1 MQEMNELLYWL
12 DLFGIVVFALSGAL
26 MAGRYKL
33 DPFGVVVLASVT
45 AIGGGTIR
53 DIILDTPVFWVENP
67 IYLYVILATAVLTI
81 ILIRRPK
88 RIPKRFLLIA
98 DAFGLALFAV
108 LGTEKALSLGAPV
121 SVAVVM
127 GTITGVAGGMIRD
140 VICNVIPMILQKEIY
155 ATAAILGGSL
165 FAFLQYLGWPVN
177 IALISAIL
185 GALTLRL
192 AAIYWR
198 VSLPAFQII
207 EKEENK

>member
-1 MQEMNELLYWL
+1 MNELLYWL

-53 DIILDTPVFWVENP
+53 DIILDTPVFWVVNP
-67 IYLYVILATAVLTI
+67 IYLYVILVTAVLTI
-81 ILIRRPK
+81 IVIRRPK

-108 LGTEKALSLGAPV
+108 LGTEKALSLGVPV
-121 SVAVVM
+121 TVAVVM

-140 VICNVIPMILQKEIY
+140 VLCNVIPMILRQEIY

-165 FAFLQYLGWPVN
+165 FALFQHLGWPDD
-177 IALISAIL
+177 IALITAIL
-185 GALTLRL
+185 GALSLRL

-207 EKEENK
+207 EKEEKQ

>member
-1 MQEMNELLYWL
+1 MNELLYWL

-53 DIILDTPVFWVENP
+53 DVILDTPVFWITNT
-67 IYLYVILATAVLTI
+67 IYLYVILITAVLTI
-81 ILIRRPK
+81 IIIRRPK

-108 LGTEKALSLGAPV
+108 LGTEKALSLGVPV
-121 SVAVVM
+121 TVAVIM

-140 VICNVIPMILQKEIY
+140 VLCNVIPMILRQEIY

-165 FAFLQYLGWPVN
+165 FALFQHLGWPED
-177 IALISAIL
+177 IALITAML
-185 GALTLRL
+185 GALALRL
-192 AAIYWR
+192 AAIYWQ
-198 VSLPAFQII
+198 VSLPAFQIV
-207 EKEENK
+207 EKEEKK

>member
-1 MQEMNELLYWL
+1 MNELLYWL

-53 DIILDTPVFWVENP
+53 DMILDTPVFWVENP

-81 ILIRRPK
+81 IIIRRPK

-108 LGTEKALSLGAPV
+108 LGTEKALSLGVPI

-140 VICNVIPMILQKEIY
+140 VICNVIPMILRKEIY
-155 ATAAILGGSL
+155 ATATILGGSL
-165 FAFLQYLGWPVN
+165 FALFQYLAWPEN

-192 AAIYWR
+192 AAIYWQ
-198 VSLPAFQII
+198 VSLPAFQIV
-207 EKEENK
+207 EKEENS

>member
-1 MQEMNELLYWL
+1 MNELLYWL

-67 IYLYVILATAVLTI
+67 IYLYVILATAALTI
-81 ILIRRPK
+81 IIIRRPK

-108 LGTEKALSLGAPV
+108 LGTEKALSLGVPV
-121 SVAVVM
+121 SVAVLM
-127 GTITGVAGGMIRD
+127 GV
-140 VICNVIPMILQKEIY
+140 
-155 ATAAILGGSL
+155 
-165 FAFLQYLGWPVN
+165 
-177 IALISAIL
+177 
-185 GALTLRL
+185 
-192 AAIYWR
+192 
-198 VSLPAFQII
+198 
-207 EKEENK
+207 

>member
-81 ILIRRPK
+81 ILIRRPN
-88 RIPKRFLLIA
+88 RIPNRFLLIA

-198 VSLPAFQII
+198 VSLPAFQIF

>member
-1 MQEMNELLYWL
+1 MSELLYWL
-12 DLFGIVVFALSGAL
+12 DFFGIVVFALSGAL

-53 DIILDTPVFWVENP
+53 DVILQTPVFWVVSP
-67 IYLYVILATAVLTI
+67 YYLYIILVTALLTI
-81 ILIRRPK
+81 IIVREPK

-108 LGTEKALSLGAPV
+108 LGTEKALSLGVPV

-140 VICNVIPMILQKEIY
+140 VLCNVIPMILRKEIY
-155 ATAAILGGSL
+155 ALAAMLGGSL
-165 FAFLQYLGWPVN
+165 FAVFIWLGFAETVAT
-177 IALISAIL
+177 ILAVL

-192 AAIYWR
+192 AAIYWQ
-198 VSLPAFQII
+198 VSLPAFHI
-207 EKEENK
+207 EEKDPKP

>member
-1 MQEMNELLYWL
+1 MNELIHYL
-12 DLFGIVVFALSGAL
+12 DIFGIIVFAFSGAL

-53 DIILDTPVFWVENP
+53 DIILQVPVFWTVKP
-67 IYLYVILATAVLTI
+67 HYLYVILATALLTI
-81 ILIRRPK
+81 ILIRQPK

-108 LGTEKALSLGAPV
+108 LGTQKSLALGSPIL
-121 SVAVVM
+121 VAIVL

-140 VICNVIPMILQKEIY
+140 VLCNVIPMILQKEIY
-155 ATAAILGGSL
+155 ALAAMLGGCL
-165 FAFLQYLGWPVN
+165 FVTFNLLGWSDNEATV
-177 IALISAIL
+177 IAIA
-185 GALTLRL
+185 GALLLRL

-198 VSLPAFQII
+198 VSLPAFDII
-207 EKEENK
+207 DKEDM

>member
-1 MQEMNELLYWL
+1 MNELLYWL

-81 ILIRRPK
+81 IIIRRPK
-88 RIPKRFLLIA
+88 LIPKRFLLIA

-108 LGTEKALSLGAPV
+108 LGTEKALSLGVPV

-140 VICNVIPMILQKEIY
+140 VICNVIPMILRKEIY
-155 ATAAILGGSL
+155 ATAAILGGTL
-165 FAFLQYLGWPVN
+165 FALFQYLGWPDN

-192 AAIYWR
+192 AAIYWQ